1 VDWIVIFS
9 YHDVFGTLTQ
19 FHPNEVAAKMFAA
32 KIKKE
37 GGEVFKIRRS
47 KWSDFVG
54 GAYFEGEKEII
65 PKKRRKKLG
74 IE

>member
-1 VDWIVIFS
+1 
-9 YHDVFGTLTQ
+9 
-19 FHPNEVAAKMFAA
+19 MFAA